1 MRGAISKKRG
11 SQPRWPE
18 KAEGMERSKRAR
30 KRKLDTATTAL
41 KPPLAVLR
49 RAGCPPRGG
58 IDRPD
63 PPALSSTAEE
73 PIVTIGLKPAN
84 ADPARHL
91 DTLKNLSSSRIDSPQ
106 ITVITF
112 PGRVPELSID
122 PGDSGDEAVGLDG
135 AKNRACIGI
144 DLMDLPIP
152 ILPDPERP
160 FGPREPRVTAT
171 AGRRNR
177 GEHLAGCR
185 IDLLD
190 AILGELE
197 QVLAVEGRSC
207 VRGDIDRA
215 PRLPARGIEGDQLV
229 SRSKP

>member
-1 MRGAISKKRG
+1 
-11 SQPRWPE
+11 
-18 KAEGMERSKRAR
+18 
-30 KRKLDTATTAL
+30 
-41 KPPLAVLR
+41 
-49 RAGCPPRGG
+49 
-58 IDRPD
+58 
-63 PPALSSTAEE
+63 
-73 PIVTIGLKPAN
+73 VTIGLKPGN

-135 AKNRACIGI
+135 AKYRPCIGI

-171 AGRRNR
+171 AGRGDG
-177 GEHLAGCR
+177 GEHTASLW
-185 IDLLD
+185 INLLD
-190 AILGELE
+190 AILGNLK
-197 QVLAVEGRSC
+197 QVLAVECRSC

-215 PRLPARGIEGDQLV
+215 HCLAASRIEGIQRV
-229 SRSKP
+229 SSGKPDVLTVIRDSMYVVAALKRTIFTNDVGV